1 MLLKI
6 YQVDAF
12 TDKLFGG
19 NPAAIV
25 PLTEWLPDALMQ
37 KIAAENNISETAFFV
52 PEQDGYGLRWFTP
65 TVEVELCGH
74 ATLATAHVLYNHLD
88 IKTDEINFYTKSGKL
103 SVKRN
108 GEMLTLIFPATPYQK
123 IETPA
128 GLAQALGI
136 TPVVVFA
143 SATKWMAVY
152 TSQKDIEN
160 CRPDF
165 TALSKLD
172 KLGIIITAKGET
184 SDFVSRFFTPRQGI
198 NEDPVTGSAHTLLI
212 PYWAERL
219 NKSTMSAR
227 QLSARLGKL
236 QCKYAG
242 RSVEMSGN
250 AVTYLTG
257 EIEVSVEA
265 DVKR

>member
-1 MLLKI
+1 MRLKI
-6 YQVDAF
+6 FQVDAF
-12 TDKLFGG
+12 TEKLFGG
-19 NPAAIV
+19 NSAAV
-25 PLTEWLPDALMQ
+25 CPLTEWLPDALMQ
-37 KIAAENNISETAFFV
+37 SITAENNISETAFFV

-88 IKTDEINFYTKSGKL
+88 SKAEELNFYTKSGKL

-108 GEMLTLIFPATPYQK
+108 GDLLTLIFPATPYTK

-128 GLAQALGI
+128 GLAQALGL
-136 TPVVVFA
+136 TPAVVFA
-143 SATKWMAVY
+143 SATKWMAVC
-152 TSQKDIEN
+152 TSQKEIQN

-165 TALSKLD
+165 IELEKLNIP
-172 KLGIIITAKGET
+172 GIIITARGEAC
-184 SDFVSRFFTPRQGI
+184 DFVSRFFTPRQGI

-219 NKSTMSAR
+219 NKNTMSAQ
-227 QLSARLGKL
+227 QLSQRGGRL
-236 QCKYAG
+236 QCKYGG
-242 RSVEMSGN
+242 RAVEISGS

-257 EIEVSVEA
+257 EIEVG
-265 DVKR
+265 